1 MKKDIFIS
9 CSVSHCIEH
18 WILENNLTLLKVNTT
33 TTSGKPQPLKYNKKH
48 QLLYTGET
56 GNNKIITYKQNL
68 NNQFK
73 KIHEVKVFNTPNYI
87 SLNKKKT
94 MLFCASYHG
103 NGFSVYSLNL
113 CGLIRSTAALVE
125 NLRGCHSIRMHYES
139 NLLFASA
146 LKDNKIYIYKI
157 QHNKNKKM
165 TVILKNIISTAYNS
179 GPRHITFHPL
189 RPYLYSIN
197 ELSGTIDVWFINDK
211 LIKLQII
218 QSISLMS
225 QSSIC
230 SSWSSDIHVHPTGN
244 YLYACDRANSII
256 SLFYIDNK
264 QGTLLRMH
272 TYRTLS
278 QPRSFNIS
286 KDGNI
291 LVIVGELSNSI
302 KIYYINNNN
311 GYLSKITTQST
322 EINPLWVLI
331 E

>member
-1 MKKDIFIS
+1 MKKNIFIS

-18 WILENNLTLLKVNTT
+18 WILKNNLTLLKINTI

-56 GNNKIITYKQNL
+56 GKNKIITYQKNL
-68 NNQFK
+68 NNQFR

-103 NGFSVYSLNL
+103 NGFNVYTLNA
-113 CGLIRSTAALVE
+113 CGLICSTTTLVE
-125 NLRGCHSIRMHYES
+125 NLKGCHSIRMHYAS

-146 LKDNKIYIYKI
+146 LKENKIYIYKI
-157 QHNKNKKM
+157 KYNKNKKI
-165 TVILKNIISTAYNS
+165 TIILKNIINTASNS

-189 RPYLYSIN
+189 RQYLYSIN
-197 ELSGTIDVWFINDK
+197 ELNGTIDVWFINDK
-211 LIKLQII
+211 LIKLQLI

-230 SSWSSDIHVHPTGN
+230 SAWSSDIHVHPTGN

-256 SLFYIDNK
+256 SLFSIDDK
-264 QGTLLRMH
+264 QGILLRMY
-272 TYRTLS
+272 TYQTVL

-291 LVIVGELSNSI
+291 LVIIGELSNSI
-302 KIYYINNNN
+302 KIYYINSNN
-311 GYLSKITTQST
+311 GYLSEITTQST
-322 EINPLWVLI
+322 GINPLWILI